1 MGSSAGT
8 SNSSTT
14 TGQES
19 QTKTEPWRWAVPHL
33 KTQLG
38 NISGEQG
45 GYKPTAAETGAIDQL
60 STNAQAGNP
69 FTGQITGLA
78 NDLFTGGT
86 DRTGMVS
93 DAYSNYQKQAQPYL
107 DPGYLDPSSNPAFKN
122 YMDTTANDIQTRVN
136 SMFAGAGRDM
146 SGMNQQTLARGI
158 TEGTAPMFANQYN
171 QNVQTQRGVMDN
183 LYNAGN
189 TSAGV
194 LSSMDQTALGNRAQG
209 VGAAGMALEAQ
220 NYGPNSV
227 LQAEAMRRGIPL
239 QNLAQLNSLILPIA
253 GMGGTSNTSGTAT
266 STGTQTMSPVQQA
279 MGWSQ
284 AFSPFLPK
292 VSFTGTI

>member
-45 GYKPTAAETGAIDQL
+45 GYKPTAAETGAID
-60 STNAQAGNP
+60 
-69 FTGQITGLA
+69 QITGLA